1 MKLMSTIGRSRNLG
15 KNAYSLAALAAILFS
30 VMSLA
35 ACGETGPG
43 KGADDTAATVNGVAI
58 PVSKI
63 DQIIDRQ
70 LKESGPSAPQLTPV
84 ALAAARLK
92 VLEQLIQ
99 EEAMFQR
106 AQRDKLIPTD
116 DEVKQALQ
124 TQIQQSGMS
133 QDDFQKRLKDFGQTE
148 DELKSDLKRQLAI
161 TKLQEK
167 ITSLIPAPTDAEM
180 RKYFDENKSQLIAPR
195 GVELSDIIVDPAN
208 NGATDDAIGNEAA
221 ARKAQEI
228 AAALGTNADFST
240 VARARSE
247 DVSGLQGGSIGFF
260 SEQRLQQTFPPDVA
274 SSLFRLSVGQ
284 MTQPIQSA
292 DGRWHIFKLNGKR
305 EQSKELTFEEVSAEI
320 AKMITDQRKQ
330 VVLSALLIE
339 AVATAN
345 IRNSL
350 AEQIVAHPDTFG
362 ALRPSPL
369 TAPRADGAAP
379 APSATNAAA
388 PPASNAA
395 TAEAQPS
402 GPVNSN
408 AAAKPA
414 GK

>member
-1 MKLMSTIGRSRNLG
+1 MG

-106 AQRDKLIPTD
+106 AQKDKLIPTD

-167 ITSLIPAPTDAEM
+167 ITALIPAPTDAEM
-180 RKYFDENKSQLIAPR
+180 RKYLSLI
-195 GVELSDIIVDPAN
+195 
-208 NGATDDAIGNEAA
+208 
-221 ARKAQEI
+221 
-228 AAALGTNADFST
+228 
-240 VARARSE
+240 
-247 DVSGLQGGSIGFF
+247 
-260 SEQRLQQTFPPDVA
+260 
-274 SSLFRLSVGQ
+274 
-284 MTQPIQSA
+284 
-292 DGRWHIFKLNGKR
+292 HI
-305 EQSKELTFEEVSAEI
+305 
-320 AKMITDQRKQ
+320 
-330 VVLSALLIE
+330 
-339 AVATAN
+339 
-345 IRNSL
+345 
-350 AEQIVAHPDTFG
+350 
-362 ALRPSPL
+362 
-369 TAPRADGAAP
+369 
-379 APSATNAAA
+379 
-388 PPASNAA
+388 
-395 TAEAQPS
+395 
-402 GPVNSN
+402 
-408 AAAKPA
+408 
-414 GK
+414 